1 MMTWPLVAD
10 AAHDF
15 HSRLFAGLLLE
26 CPGTTAM
33 TLRST
38 LQLIKSPVQTLS
50 LYDFDRTATS
60 LDSSLFSAGMFIRN
74 LQFSNTQLSMLKDNS
89 LQYLRLTLES
99 LSITHSKLTQVCTQ
113 WHAMAIICTRKKS
126 SETCTHTQTH
136 PFYVLFL
143 LHIPSPPSA
152 LRLID

>member
-1 MMTWPLVAD
+1 MMTWPIVAD
-10 AAHDF
+10 ATYDF
-15 HSRLFAGLLLE
+15 YFRLIAGLLLE

-99 LSITHSKLTQVCTQ
+99 LSITHSKLTQVRTP

-126 SETCTHTQTH
+126 SETHT
-136 PFYVLFL
+136 LFMFGP
-143 LHIPSPPSA
+143 LHIPSHA